1 MNGTIDV
8 IVCVYGAEK
17 ETRRC
22 LESLIKS
29 QPLNHF
35 GVIVVNDKSPDKET
49 LSLLEEISTFP
60 FVTIINNQMNLG
72 YTKSANIGLGASS
85 AEFRILLNSD
95 AVTAG
100 DWARRMYS
108 HYAENPYTGL
118 VSPLSNNAGN
128 QSIFEDY
135 FESDATSLEITAHLD
150 SINAHLQFAATQ
162 SKKSVQ
168 TPLPHGFALG
178 VSADLIVDIGFL
190 DSDHYPRGYGE
201 ENDYAIRAAQAGFFS
216 RIALD
221 VYLFHHGAASF
232 TVKSKERLRKHA
244 RQVLDSRHSPRLVEN
259 LINQTR
265 HIHKI
270 AIVPLR
276 NTKQERSL

>member
-1 MNGTIDV
+1 
-8 IVCVYGAEK
+8 
-17 ETRRC
+17 
-22 LESLIKS
+22 
-29 QPLNHF
+29 
-35 GVIVVNDKSPDKET
+35 
-49 LSLLEEISTFP
+49 
-60 FVTIINNQMNLG
+60 
-72 YTKSANIGLGASS
+72 
-85 AEFRILLNSD
+85 
-95 AVTAG
+95 
-100 DWARRMYS
+100 MYP

-128 QSIFEDY
+128 QSIFENY
-135 FESDATSLEITAHLD
+135 FKSDATSTEIIAHLD

-178 VSADLIVDIGFL
+178 VSADLIEDLGFL

-201 ENDYAIRAAQAGFFS
+201 ENDYAIRAAKAGFFS

-221 VYLFHHGAASF
+221 VYIFHHGAASF
-232 TVKSKERLRKHA
+232 TVKSKELLKKHA
-244 RQVLDSRHSPRLVEN
+244 RQVLDSCHSPRLVAN
-259 LINQTR
+259 LIDQTS

-276 NTKQERSL
+276 NRKKQRSL